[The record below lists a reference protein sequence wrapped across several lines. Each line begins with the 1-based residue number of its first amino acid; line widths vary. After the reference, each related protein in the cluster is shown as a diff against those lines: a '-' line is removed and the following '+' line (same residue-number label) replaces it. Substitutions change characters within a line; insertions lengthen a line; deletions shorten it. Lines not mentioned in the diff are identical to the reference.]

1 MLNHQKVPL
10 NILKFNVEENEWLI
24 LADMLETKALK
35 NVEQLSFEVGF
46 FFYLKTYFLLFFFR
60 CDLIKKLFGVF
71 TMSLKM

>member
-46 FFYLKTYFLLFFFR
+46 FFYLKTYK
-60 CDLIKKLFGVF
+60 I
-71 TMSLKM
+71 